1 MSIRNARVSNSR
13 NIITYRK
20 FAAIYLQKATTN
32 KNLQNE
38 TASDCLGTNLP
49 KSGSFRFAVTIA

>member
-1 MSIRNARVSNSR
+1 MSKECWGLGQSEYHISQICR
-13 NIITYRK
+13 
-20 FAAIYLQKATTN
+20 YLQKATTN

-49 KSGSFRFAVTIA
+49 KSGSFRFAVIIA

>member
-1 MSIRNARVSNSR
+1 MLGLGQSEYHISQICR
-13 NIITYRK
+13 
-20 FAAIYLQKATTN
+20 YLQKATTN